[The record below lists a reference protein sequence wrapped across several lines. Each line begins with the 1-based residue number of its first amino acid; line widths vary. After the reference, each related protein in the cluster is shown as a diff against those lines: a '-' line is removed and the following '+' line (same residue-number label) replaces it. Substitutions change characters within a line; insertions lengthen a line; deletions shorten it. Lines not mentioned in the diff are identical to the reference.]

1 MRLYSN
7 SPPADFFFSS
17 NRIHY
22 AQTAVMTRVSSK
34 EQPTKSTVQPPLA
47 KKQKR
52 TPHTIGSSSQKF
64 PTIKPI
70 GETQQ
75 TLYKELSKR
84 KVLPNKYVDLS
95 VLELLEVKDD
105 FLEGL
110 EDMGWSGLINMDEP
124 SYAPLTYKFLSSFNV
139 TDHNTLSF
147 RIANVSHEIT
157 KAELADM
164 FRWKLI
170 E

>member
-1 MRLYSN
+1 
-7 SPPADFFFSS
+7 
-17 NRIHY
+17 
-22 AQTAVMTRVSSK
+22 MTRVSSSK
-34 EQPTKSTVQPPLA
+34 QSAKSSIQSPPA

-52 TPHTIGSSSQKF
+52 SDTSISGIQKY
-64 PTIKPI
+64 PIVKPL

-75 TLYKELSKR
+75 TLYKESSKR

-124 SYAPLTYKFLSSFNV
+124 SYAPLTYEFLSSFNV

-164 FRWKLI
+164 FGWKLGK
-170 E
+170 